1 MHIEKFNKTQSQ
13 MTLRHDLRLHNEY
26 RNKNID
32 VNRKELNYDFNDGQ
46 NPFDLLK
53 KRLGEVYIYGRN
65 GKKADKIIN
74 LCSVCVT
81 MPLDCPVSEKDFFRM
96 IDEVLSDKFGI
107 DNKISHIVHKD
118 EGVTGVPGVPGVP
131 LRIHSHYKF
140 TPVIYNDK
148 NAREEL
154 CCKKVMNRTMLQGF
168 HADIEKRIY
177 DKFGVKIK
185 LHEPNPEERTKNHI
199 KDIEEYKIAR
209 DIIRQ
214 SQEEVL
220 ELENGIRAREERIEE
235 LNQKGRNLVIKIN
248 ETEEE
253 LQLLNE
259 TYNES
264 LEDLKNII
272 KTNKILEEIQIDDEL
287 EI

>member
-1 MHIEKFNKTQSQ
+1 MHIEKLTHTGSM
-13 MTLRHDLRLHNEY
+13 MTIRHDLRLHNEY

-32 VNRKELNYDFNDGQ
+32 VNRKGLNYDFNDGK

-53 KRLGEVYIYGRN
+53 KRLDEVYVYGRN

-118 EGVTGVPGVPGVP
+118 EGAPGVPGRV
-131 LRIHSHYKF
+131 HSHYKF
-140 TPVIYNDK
+140 CPVIWNEK
-148 NAREEL
+148 KQREEL

-168 HADIEKRIY
+168 HADIERRIC
-177 DKFGVKIK
+177 DKFGVKIQ
-185 LHEPNPEERTKNHI
+185 LHEPSQEERTKNNI

-259 TYNES
+259 SFNES
-264 LEDLKNII
+264 LDELKSLQNII
-272 KTNKILEEIQIDDEL
+272 KIQEEMELDEDDLER
-287 EI
+287 

>member
-1 MHIEKFNKTQSQ
+1 MHIEKLTHTGAM

-32 VNRKELNYDFNDGQ
+32 VNRKGLNYDFNDGK

-53 KRLGEVYIYGRN
+53 NRLDEIFIYGRN
-65 GKKADKIIN
+65 GKKSSKIIN

-81 MPLDCPVSEKDFFRM
+81 MPLDCPVSEKDFFKM

-140 TPVIYNDK
+140 TPCIYNLDK
-148 NAREEL
+148 QREEL

-214 SQEEVL
+214 SQEEIL
-220 ELENGIRAREERIEE
+220 ELNQGISAREDRIAE
-235 LNQKGRNLVIKIN
+235 LNQKGRDLVIKIN
-248 ETEEE
+248 KTEEE
-253 LQLLNE
+253 LQFLNE

>member
-1 MHIEKFNKTQSQ
+1 M

-32 VNRKELNYDFNDGQ
+32 VNRKGLNYDFNDGK

-53 KRLGEVYIYGRN
+53 KRLENEVYIYGRN
-65 GKKADKIIN
+65 GKKASKIIH

-81 MPLDCPVSEKDFFRM
+81 MPLDCPVSERQFFSM

-118 EGVTGVPGVPGVP
+118 EGVTGVP

-140 TPVIYNDK
+140 TPVIFNEK
-148 NAREEL
+148 KQREEL

-177 DKFGVKIK
+177 EKFGVKIQ
-185 LHEPNPEERTKNHI
+185 LHEPDPEKRAKNYI
-199 KDIEEYKIAR
+199 KDVEEYKIAR
-209 DIIRQ
+209 DIIRK

-220 ELENGIRAREERIEE
+220 ELENGIKAREERIEE
-235 LNQKGRNLVIKIN
+235 LNQKGRDLVIKIN
-248 ETEEE
+248 KTEEE
-253 LQLLNE
+253 LNFLNE

>member
-1 MHIEKFNKTQSQ
+1 MHIEK
-13 MTLRHDLRLHNEY
+13 MTHSMAMMMLRHDLRLHNKY

-32 VNRKELNYDFNDGQ
+32 VNRKGLNYDFNDGK

-53 KRLGEVYIYGRN
+53 NRLDEIYIYGRN
-65 GKKADKIIN
+65 GKKSNEIKN

-81 MPLDCPVSEKDFFRM
+81 MPLDCPVSEKEFFGM

-118 EGVTGVPGVPGVP
+118 EGAPGVPGRV
-131 LRIHSHYKF
+131 HSHYKF
-140 TPVIYNDK
+140 CPVIWNEK
-148 NAREEL
+148 KQREEL
-154 CCKKVMNRTMLQGF
+154 CCKKVMNRTMLQEF

-177 DKFGVKIK
+177 NKFGVKIQ
-185 LHEPNPEERTKNHI
+185 LHEPSQEKRTKNNI

-253 LQLLNE
+253 LQVLNE